1 MRHDEL
7 VEQITLAE
15 NVIRTIEDT
24 GRQLTSS
31 RTGWPLNI
39 ADVMWREHGDP
50 LRSGVLR
57 VYAVSPCW
65 APDRRSAS
73 AGSAAVS
80 VSRMDCAVVYRS
92 VPAPSAWVSKFEC
105 ACRGV

>member
-1 MRHDEL
+1 MWHDEL

-50 LRSGVLR
+50 LRSGVFACLR
-57 VYAVSPCW
+57 CQPVL
-65 APDRRSAS
+65 
-73 AGSAAVS
+73 GS
-80 VSRMDCAVVYRS
+80 
-92 VPAPSAWVSKFEC
+92 
-105 ACRGV
+105 